1 MSDNVTGQLGSAHG
15 ALGHTRRVILRG
27 GVIPRVILEAHVSMF
42 FAYEGVIDH
51 HVAQPLAKCLWL
63 STIKERERR
72 VRRVAWHEQH
82 SALQR
87 QWLQHLPVRRRS
99 WVFRARVD
107 LLAEWD
113 GAVAQERPQRAGLAR
128 TESIERGRVCPPGR
142 RGRSVESRGRGLEP
156 VFKLIP

>member
-1 MSDNVTGQLGSAHG
+1 MSSSSPQGAEKHYGKLMASA
-15 ALGHTRRVILRG
+15 
-27 GVIPRVILEAHVSMF
+27 PILENFSWKAPRGNFSSNF
-42 FAYEGVIDH
+42 RKILG
-51 HVAQPLAKCLWL
+51 LAN
-63 STIKERERR
+63 
-72 VRRVAWHEQH
+72 

-87 QWLQHLPVRRRS
+87 QWLQHLPVRRQS

-142 RGRSVESRGRGLEP
+142 RGRSVESQRG
-156 VFKLIP
+156 

>member
-1 MSDNVTGQLGSAHG
+1 MSL
-15 ALGHTRRVILRG
+15 
-27 GVIPRVILEAHVSMF
+27 
-42 FAYEGVIDH
+42 AY
-51 HVAQPLAKCLWL
+51 LWL
-63 STIKERERR
+63 STIVERERR

-142 RGRSVESRGRGLEP
+142 RGCSVESRGGYRSSVQANFIVCVAQPSKSLVSSRGPLHCKSLNRQKRARLTGP
-156 VFKLIP
+156 QPHDSDCRQPWSG